1 MLDGIREDGFKVRD
15 ALAFMLDYDWNIL
28 DDFARA
34 VGFDEVLKLRLLSIA
49 KDTADGFLEFLH
61 DILGHR
67 NLSLS

>member
-1 MLDGIREDGFKVRD
+1 
-15 ALAFMLDYDWNIL
+15 MLDYDGNVL

>member
-1 MLDGIREDGFKVRD
+1 
-15 ALAFMLDYDWNIL
+15 MLDYDWNIL